1 MKRARWVP
9 RSTTVICCGP
19 TEVEVSS
26 FSFVTGRTWFS
37 IGPLSNPLSLRTTN
51 SFVAGLYFSKD
62 WHYSLTALSKLNF
75 ICRSLESLCKSKR
88 SRSSHLTQTISV
100 NGCALSTQQS
110 TCLACSSDHISSDG
124 NVFISLNN
132 LSLLMNLYEI
142 TPPLVK
148 HCVCSEEVIDRS
160 SALRVSDTY
169 GRLKALMLAVL
180 TVSISGFL
188 GWVYWFV
195 WHNCK
200 ENQEEIFLI

>member
-1 MKRARWVP
+1 M
-9 RSTTVICCGP
+9 
-19 TEVEVSS
+19 
-26 FSFVTGRTWFS
+26 
-37 IGPLSNPLSLRTTN
+37 
-51 SFVAGLYFSKD
+51 
-62 WHYSLTALSKLNF
+62 
-75 ICRSLESLCKSKR
+75 
-88 SRSSHLTQTISV
+88 
-100 NGCALSTQQS
+100 NGYALSTQQS

-200 ENQEEIFLI
+200 ENQEEIFLISPCSWLQGDSMQRAHLCPPPVPHRHGRHRMLHGLLCARRWARWLQGKHESDV